1 MWVFRIRHR
10 SCLPIYS
17 DAVCNSHS
25 PHHQTTLF
33 SQLDTH
39 LDCVRQDTETYR
51 TALIDF
57 SQIPAGG
64 RRRSFPHKTCLLNN
78 RKSLPTV
85 CLHRRPTTL
94 TIYLTLNQPGGGV
107 SLCVCVCACAL
118 GMGIIN
124 RRSIN

>member
-1 MWVFRIRHR
+1 
-10 SCLPIYS
+10 
-17 DAVCNSHS
+17 
-25 PHHQTTLF
+25 
-33 SQLDTH
+33 
-39 LDCVRQDTETYR
+39 YR

-107 SLCVCVCACAL
+107 SLCLCVCVCMCVYVRVCILVYCVCVCVCVCARVCIHVCVCACACL
-118 GMGIIN
+118 C
-124 RRSIN
+124 